1 MSDEAAGPK
10 KSPMKLIIIIVVAL
24 AVLGGGGFGTMLFLK
39 KRAAAKAAEAEKAK
53 LQEALAEEPHAAE
66 AAPHGDEDSEDCGD
80 TGGEKKESGGHGGA
94 PEAAPVMVLTR
105 TVNLT
110 GPRRNAFLRC
120 EFNILFC
127 DAELGKLVSGDKP
140 SAERSL
146 IQSIVLGA
154 LSGKTVE
161 EASDAESR
169 EALRREI
176 KDKLNDQF
184 KPHPPKAGE
193 KEDPKHKKPKRPI
206 KSVLIVDWAIQQ

>member
-1 MSDEAAGPK
+1 MSDEEAGPK
-10 KSPMKLIIIIVVAL
+10 KSPLKLIIIIVAAL

-39 KRAAAKAAEAEKAK
+39 KRAAAKVAAAEKAK
-53 LQEALAEEPHAAE
+53 AEALAQP
-66 AAPHGDEDSEDCGD
+66 APTGETSAQGEDDSEDCGD
-80 TGGEKKESGGHGGA
+80 TGEKKEGGGHGAG
-94 PEAAPVMVLTR
+94 EASPVMVLTR

-120 EFNILFC
+120 ELNILFC

-140 SAERSL
+140 SPEKSL

-154 LSGKTVE
+154 LSGKSVE

-169 EALRREI
+169 EALRKEM
-176 KDKLNDQF
+176 KDKLNEQF
-184 KPHPPKAGE
+184 RPHAPKPGE
-193 KEDPKHKKPKRPI
+193 KEDPKHKKPKKPI